1 MIPLPPFI
9 PPQARENRWVHALIP
24 NSKRLG
30 KATEMQHDIIDN
42 RNEKLVDHINLILDS
57 TEKARFAVG
66 YFFLSGFQ
74 SIAKELEG
82 VKELRLLIGNTTNRE
97 TLEQLAEGY
106 RRLEQVVDI
115 AEAQTYP
122 KRTEIGQM
130 EGETAENI
138 IASVELMD
146 QTDEGE
152 LLIKTLV
159 DMIAE
164 KRLRVRVY
172 TKGRLHAKAY
182 IFDYDGEGRYEKG
195 IAVIGSS
202 NLTLSGVSH
211 NTELNVV
218 VQGNANHAE
227 LCRWFDELWDEAQAF
242 DESLME
248 VMKSSWAIAP
258 VSPYDIYMKTLYELV
273 KDRLEGGDEGYIL
286 WEDDITKQLADFQK
300 VAVQQAVQIIRD
312 YGGAFVAD
320 VVGLGKS
327 YIGAAIVKYFEWA
340 ENARPLIICPAPLV
354 QMWERYN
361 EVYRLNARVLSMGLL
376 REGNS
381 GQSDQTHDLAST
393 ILDDV
398 MYRDRNFVLVDE
410 SHNFRHHDTQRY
422 SVLQS
427 FLATGRRCCFLT
439 ATPRNKSAWD
449 IYHQI
454 KLFHPED
461 PPTLPIDPPNL
472 RTYFNQIEK
481 GERNLPDLLGNI
493 LIRRTRNHILRWYG
507 LDEETD
513 QPVDPSQFQEYLD
526 GHRRAYV
533 IVGGDKQFFPKRVLE
548 TISYNIE
555 DTYQGLYV
563 RLRER
568 IGKPRRSGLK
578 FSSAVELTYARYGL
592 WNYVIEAKQQQEP
605 YTNLQRSGINL
616 RGLMR
621 ILLFKRFES
630 SVYAFKQTVG
640 RLLVVHERFLEA
652 LEEGIIPA
660 GDAAQDVLYEPNEAE
675 EPDLMDA
682 LRQVSA
688 RYDIADFKIEELRT
702 DIEHDLQ
709 LLRAMS
715 ELVSPITAAQD
726 AKLQTLKKRLAAP
739 PFNEGK
745 CLIFTQYADTA
756 RYLFENINPNGER
769 DDIDVIYSGD
779 KSKERVVGRFAPKAN
794 PEYRF
799 QRGESELFTLIATDV
814 LAEGL
819 NLQDGDKIINYDLHW
834 NPVRLIQRFGRIDR
848 IGSEHDVIYGFNFL
862 PEIGIEHNLGLQQ
875 ILQHRIQ
882 EIHDTIGEDAAILD
896 NSEQLNEAAM
906 YAIYEGE
913 GEQLSLFEERAD
925 EKGFDLNEAEEIL
938 RRLRR
943 EAPEEYE
950 RIANLRDGIR
960 AAIPKGSEGTY
971 LFCQAGRYQQ
981 LFLLDERDGI
991 ISRDISRILNRIECE
1006 PELSG
1011 GELPAD
1017 YNAVIMGVKRLFTQ
1031 EIKDLQSERK
1041 HTLSLTQG
1049 QRYVL
1054 RELQLI
1060 TPPLSPA
1067 SGGARGGDENISAQV
1082 NTLEKAFRGTITT
1095 TVNREL
1101 NLLRRNGVTGD
1112 ALLKNLR
1119 DLYRQHNMREW
1130 ESKQQDA
1137 QFENEAVPKII
1148 CSAALI

>member
-1 MIPLPPFI
+1 
-9 PPQARENRWVHALIP
+9 
-24 NSKRLG
+24 
-30 KATEMQHDIIDN
+30 MQHDIIDN
-42 RNEKLVDHINLILDS
+42 RSEKLAEHINLILDS

-74 SIAKELEG
+74 SIAKELQG

-106 RRLEQVVDI
+106 PRLEQVADV

-122 KRTEIGQM
+122 KRIESQQM
-130 EGETAENI
+130 GAETAENI
-138 IASVELMD
+138 IESVELMD
-146 QTDEGE
+146 QTDDGE

-159 DMIAE
+159 EMIKE

-182 IFDYDGEGRYEKG
+182 IFDYNDEGRYEKG
-195 IAVIGSS
+195 IAVVGSS
-202 NLTLSGVSH
+202 NLTLAGVSH

-227 LCRWFDELWDEAQAF
+227 LCRWFDELWDEAQNF

-273 KDRLEGGDEGYIL
+273 KDRLEGGDEGDIL
-286 WEDDITKQLADFQK
+286 WEEDITKQLADFQK

-340 ENARPLIICPAPLV
+340 ENARPLIVCPAPLV

-361 EVYRLNARVLSMGLL
+361 EVYQLNARVLSMGHL
-376 REGNS
+376 REGEDRPDEQ
-381 GQSDQTHDLAST
+381 GYDLTST

-398 MYRDRNFVLVDE
+398 IYRDRNFVLVDE
-410 SHNFRHHDTQRY
+410 SHNFRHRDTQRY
-422 SVLQS
+422 RVLQA
-427 FLATGRRCCFLT
+427 FLATGRQCCFLT

-449 IYHQI
+449 VYHQI

-461 PPTLPIDPPNL
+461 ITDLPIDPPNL
-472 RTYFNQIEK
+472 RTYFRQIEK
-481 GERNLPDLLGNI
+481 REKNLPDLLGNI

-507 LDEETD
+507 FDGETD

-526 GHRRAYV
+526 GHRKAYV
-533 IVGGDKQFFPKRVLE
+533 VVGGNKQFFPNRVLE

-555 DTYQGLYV
+555 DTYQGLYLQ
-563 RLRER
+563 LREHL
-568 IGKPRRSGLK
+568 GKPRGSRSP
-578 FSSAVELTYARYGL
+578 SSSVSTLTYARYGL
-592 WNYVIEAKQQQEP
+592 WNYVIKSKQKQEP
-605 YTNLQRSGINL
+605 YTNLQRSGVNL

-630 SVYAFKQTVG
+630 SVYAFKISVR
-640 RLLVVHERFLEA
+640 RLLKIHERFLKA
-652 LEEGIIPA
+652 IEEGIVPA
-660 GDAAQDVLYEPNEAE
+660 GDQAQDLLYEPNEAE
-675 EPDLMDA
+675 EQDLMDA
-682 LRQVSA
+682 LRQASA
-688 RYDIADFKIEELRT
+688 RYNIADFKIDELRG

-715 ELVSPITAAQD
+715 DLVSPITAEQD
-726 AKLQTLKKRLAAP
+726 AKLQILKKRLAEP
-739 PFNEGK
+739 PLNEGK

-756 RYLFENINPNGER
+756 RYLFDNINPNSKR
-769 DDIDVIYSGD
+769 TDIDVIYSGD

-794 PEYRF
+794 SEYRF
-799 QRGESELFTLIATDV
+799 QRGESELSTLIATDV

-862 PEIGIEHNLGLQQ
+862 PETGIEQNLGLQQ
-875 ILQHRIQ
+875 ILQRRIQ

-906 YAIYEGE
+906 YAIYEEE
-913 GEQLSLFEERAD
+913 GEQLSLFEESED
-925 EKGFDLNEAEEIL
+925 EKVIDLNEAEEIL
-938 RRLRR
+938 RQLRR
-943 EAPEEYE
+943 EDPEEYE

-960 AAIPKGSEGTY
+960 TAIPKGSEGTY

-981 LFLLDERDGI
+981 LFLLDEKGDI
-991 ISRDISRILNRIECE
+991 TSRDISRILNQIECE
-1006 PELSG
+1006 PELPG
-1011 GELPAD
+1011 GELPTD
-1017 YNAVIMGVKRLFTQ
+1017 YNATIMGVKRLFIQ

-1054 RELQLI
+1054 RELKII
-1060 TPPLSPA
+1060 TPSLPPA
-1067 SGGARGGDENISAQV
+1067 SGGGAGGGDEDVSAQV
-1082 NTLEKAFRGTITT
+1082 STLEKAFRGTITT
-1095 TVNREL
+1095 AVNREL

-1130 ESKQQDA
+1130 ESRQQAA
-1137 QFENEAVPKII
+1137 QLENETVPKII
-1148 CSAALI
+1148 CSAALV

>member
-1 MIPLPPFI
+1 
-9 PPQARENRWVHALIP
+9 
-24 NSKRLG
+24 
-30 KATEMQHDIIDN
+30 MQHDIIDN
-42 RNEKLVDHINLILDS
+42 RSEKLAEHINLILDS
-57 TEKARFAVG
+57 TERARFAVG

-74 SIAKELEG
+74 SIAKELQH

-106 RRLEQVVDI
+106 RRLEQVADV

-122 KRTEIGQM
+122 KRIESQQM
-130 EGETAENI
+130 GTETAENI
-138 IASVELMD
+138 TESVELMD

-159 DMIAE
+159 EMIEE

-182 IFDYDGEGRYEKG
+182 IFDYDGEERYEKG
-195 IAVIGSS
+195 IAVVGSS

-218 VQGNANHAE
+218 VQGNGNHAE
-227 LCRWFDELWDEAQAF
+227 LCRWFDELWDEAQDF

-258 VSPYDIYMKTLYELV
+258 ASPYDIYMKTLYELV
-273 KDRLEGGDEGYIL
+273 KDRLEGGDEGDIL

-312 YGGAFVAD
+312 YGGAFVSD

-327 YIGAAIVKYFEWA
+327 YVGAAIVKYFEWT
-340 ENARPLIICPAPLV
+340 EGVRPLIICPAPLV
-354 QMWERYN
+354 DMWERYN
-361 EVYRLNARVLSMGLL
+361 EVYQLNARVLSMGVL
-376 REGNS
+376 REGDRGQDEQANS
-381 GQSDQTHDLAST
+381 TIST
-393 ILDDV
+393 ILNDV
-398 MYRDRNFVLVDE
+398 LYHERNFVLVDE
-410 SHNFRHHDTQRY
+410 SHNFRHPDTQRY
-422 SVLQS
+422 KVLQT

-454 KLFHPED
+454 KLFHPD
-461 PPTLPIDPPNL
+461 DTTDLPIDPPNL
-472 RTYFNQIEK
+472 RTYFRQIEK
-481 GERNLPDLLGNI
+481 REKNLPDLLGNI

-507 LDEETD
+507 LDGETD
-513 QPVDPSQFQEYLD
+513 QPVDPSRFQEYLD

-533 IVGGDKQFFPKRVLE
+533 VVGGDKQFFPKRVLE

-555 DTYQGLYV
+555 ETYQGLYV

-568 IGKPRRSGLK
+568 IGKPRSDQLK
-578 FSSAVELTYARYGL
+578 SSSTSELTYARYGL
-592 WNYVIEAKQQQEP
+592 WNYVIEEKQKQEP

-630 SVYAFKQTVG
+630 SVYAFQVSVR
-640 RLLVVHERFLEA
+640 RLLKIHERFLEA
-652 LEEGIIPA
+652 LEEGIVPA
-660 GDAAQDVLYEPNEAE
+660 GDAAQDILYEPNDAE
-675 EPDLMDA
+675 EQDLMDA
-682 LRQVSA
+682 LRQASA
-688 RYDIADFKIEELRT
+688 QYNIADFKIKELRA

-715 ELVSPITAAQD
+715 DLVSPITAAQD
-726 AKLQTLKKRLAAP
+726 TKLQTLKKRLAEP
-739 PFNEGK
+739 PLNEGK

-756 RYLFENINPNGER
+756 RYLYENINPNGER
-769 DDIDVIYSGD
+769 ADIDVIYSGD

-794 PEYRF
+794 PEY
-799 QRGESELFTLIATDV
+799 QLRGESELSTLIATDV

-848 IGSEHDVIYGFNFL
+848 IGSEHNVIYGFNFL
-862 PEIGIEHNLGLQQ
+862 PEIGIEQNLGLQQ

-913 GEQLSLFEERAD
+913 GEQLSLFEESED
-925 EKGFDLNEAEEIL
+925 EKTIDLNEAEEIL
-938 RRLRR
+938 RQLRR
-943 EAPEEYE
+943 ENPAEYE

-960 AAIPKGSEGTY
+960 AAIPKGSQGTY

-981 LFLLDERDGI
+981 LFLLDERGSI
-991 ISRDISRILNRIECE
+991 ISRDISRILNQIECE

-1017 YNAVIMGVKRLFTQ
+1017 YNAVIMGVKRLFAQ

-1041 HTLSLTQG
+1041 HSRFLTQA

-1060 TPPLSPA
+1060 FANTV
-1067 SGGARGGDENISAQV
+1067 DEDVSAQV
-1082 NTLEKAFRGTITT
+1082 NILEKAFRGTITT
-1095 TVNREL
+1095 AVNREL
-1101 NLLRRNGVTGD
+1101 NLLRRNGVAGA

-1119 DLYRQHNMREW
+1119 DLYHQHNMREW
-1130 ESKQQDA
+1130 ESRQQDA
-1137 QFENEAVPKII
+1137 QLENETIPQII